1 MAKGLSLGTRVFLTT
16 ALLILASVGVAVVVT
31 SRYGA
36 TVADQAVKDA
46 LTASSNAQN
55 QAQQQRYE
63 QLRLVG
69 QLFQTDAA
77 LQSYVAETAE
87 AADAPSVL
95 DLLGERQSSLGYDFA
110 ILLDSRGHVVART
123 DKPSATGED
132 LSGEP
137 LIKKAIDDGES
148 NGVYQGGD
156 RLYFAVVV
164 PVVKAFVLQGYLVTG
179 FRLDDTLALDLKR
192 STGADVAYLARTS
205 AGPRVVASTLNAA
218 EGSALLDS
226 LRKQGDVL
234 PRTMDRGQ
242 VVERAPVSLGGRS
255 AVALIS
261 PLRDAAGQPVGAA
274 ISLASSDRA
283 AAGYRRIQQFLAIVG
298 GISIV
303 VAGALSYL
311 LSKRA
316 MRPVQRL
323 VAATEAARLGNYDQK
338 LGIGG
343 SDEVGRLARSFDV
356 LLADLREK
364 RDMEAYVAD
373 LSRNLPEAGA
383 ASGAPTRPP
392 QTRRVAL
399 LGLDLRTY
407 AQRRLVVDAS
417 ATLDLLARDVRR
429 VATAVGSR
437 RGRIDSVLGHRI
449 LASFEGDRPVFA
461 AFASAAEIHQRLSMK
476 ENAFDETEP
485 AAAAIAVGD
494 AVTGSILWGQG
505 QGTAVAGPPVQQLEG
520 LLREA
525 ALGDILLSKEAYAEL
540 QDSVFQR
547 AGFVSAPQR
556 AMVGGLQFH
565 ALSGETTTQL
575 VSSAGEVLP
584 DADDTQ
590 PSSQATLA
598 GVAPGTLLGSRFEIL
613 SVLGAGGM
621 GVVYKARDREL
632 DDLVA
637 LKMLKRHVA
646 DDADT
651 LARLKSELKLARK
664 ITHPNVLRT
673 FDFGEIDGMHYISM
687 EYVRGITL
695 RYLLDQEGRLPFS
708 AGLRI
713 AKQLLAGLGAAH
725 EAGVLHR
732 DIKPE
737 NLILDHAGSAKLMDF
752 GIARPTKQRGEV
764 GQTQAGWVV
773 GTPQYLAPEQ
783 IEGRDL
789 DERADIYA
797 TGVVLFEIFTGS
809 PPFRDENAM
818 QVMLQH
824 LHELPPPPR
833 NLWPDIPK
841 DLEALILKALEKD
854 REKRFRRVS
863 DVVKGLSSI
872 G

>member
-1 MAKGLSLGTRVFLTT
+1 MAKGLSLGTKLFLTT
-16 ALLILASVGVAVVVT
+16 ALLILASVGTAVVVT
-31 SRYGA
+31 SRYGT
-36 TVADQAVKDA
+36 TVADQAVREA
-46 LTASSNAQN
+46 LTASSTAQT

-87 AADAPSVL
+87 AADARSVL
-95 DLLGERQSSLGYDFA
+95 DLLGERQASLGYDFA
-110 ILLDSRGHVVART
+110 ILLDSRGHVVGRT
-123 DKPSATGED
+123 DKPSSTGED
-132 LSGEP
+132 LANEP
-137 LIKKAIDDGES
+137 LVKKAIEDGEA
-148 NGVYQGGD
+148 NGVWQEGD
-156 RLYFAVVV
+156 RLYFAVAV

-192 STGADVAYLARTS
+192 GTGADVAYIARTGT
-205 AGPRVVASTLNAA
+205 GPQVVASTLNSA
-218 EGSALLDS
+218 EASALVES
-226 LRKQGDVL
+226 LRRQGDL
-234 PRTMDRGQ
+234 MAKTLDRGQ
-242 VVERAPVSLGGRS
+242 VTERASLSLGGR
-255 AVALIS
+255 AVVGLIS
-261 PLRDAAGQPVGAA
+261 PLRDAAGQPVGASV
-274 ISLASSDRA
+274 SLASSDRA
-283 AAGYRRIQQFLAIVG
+283 AAGYRRIQQVLAVVG
-298 GISIV
+298 GLSILI
-303 VAGALSYL
+303 AGALSYL
-311 LSKRA
+311 LSRRA

-323 VAATEAARLGNYDQK
+323 VAATEAARQGNYDQK
-338 LGIGG
+338 IGIGG

-373 LSRNLPEAGA
+373 LSRNLPDAGG
-383 ASGAPTRPP
+383 SGAPTRAP
-392 QTRRVAL
+392 QSRRVAL

-407 AQRRLVVDAS
+407 AQRRMLADAPG
-417 ATLDLLARDVRR
+417 TLDMLARDIRR
-429 VATAVGSR
+429 ISTAVSSR
-437 RGRIDSVLGHRI
+437 RGRIDSVLGHRV

-461 AFASAAEIHQRLSMK
+461 AMAAAAEIHQRLSMK
-476 ENAFDETEP
+476 ENAFDETESP
-485 AAAAIAVGD
+485 AAAIAVGD
-494 AVTGSILWGQG
+494 AVTGSLMWGQG
-505 QGTAVAGPPVQQLEG
+505 SGTAVAGPAVQQLEG

-525 ALGDILLSKEAYAEL
+525 AVGDVLLSKEAHEEL
-540 QDSVFQR
+540 REPVFERAGYESRAQR
-547 AGFVSAPQR
+547 AL
-556 AMVGGLQFH
+556 VGGLQFH
-565 ALSGETTTQL
+565 ALSGDTTVQL
-575 VSSAGEVLP
+575 VASAGEVIP
-584 DADDTQ
+584 EAEEA
-590 PSSQATLA
+590 SAGGQATLA
-598 GVAPGTLLGSRFEIL
+598 GVAPGTLLGHRFEIL

-646 DDADT
+646 DDPDT

-695 RYLLDQEGRLPFS
+695 RYLLDQEGRLPYS

-752 GIARPTKQRGEV
+752 GIARPTKQRADI

-809 PPFRDENAM
+809 APFRDENAM
-818 QVMLQH
+818 QVMLKH
-824 LHELPPPPR
+824 LHEAPPPPR

-841 DLEALILKALEKD
+841 DLDALILKALEKD
-854 REKRFRRVS
+854 REKRFRRVP
-863 DVVKGLSSI
+863 DLLKALNALA
-872 G
+872 